1 MYLNNKYSDSGIP
14 DGGPAQKECVV
25 CCENFT
31 VPKLLPCAHLLCREC
46 LIRWMQTQPDAEC
59 PLCRCQ
65 IASPEERA
73 SKTVEDIVDGFP
85 TDRGMAALVEAEETL
100 STQHMCN
107 VCTSVAA
114 ASVCVTCGDRM
125 CTSCTAIHGKLSAT
139 RDHVVEDLSSLT
151 AEQLAAKSTTTC
163 AVHKSKCADF
173 YCRTH
178 NVYICLRCVKSSHRE
193 CSQVRYVEDQ
203 KEENLKLISELTARL
218 RAGEAR
224 LMQTVAQLDGILH
237 DLERHEE
244 DAVALIEDKCDRLKG
259 ALQTC
264 RRRLT
269 QEVVVACSGPKDKV
283 IDEKTSLLRERG
295 KLVSHNQAL
304 ARAREFSGL
313 DHDDVRGLTRS
324 VQLCLEGLGQAQE
337 LPAHQPSP
345 HFTIAEHA
353 LTDIE
358 GVISRL
364 QLTKE
369 ACCCERANCNAT
381 STTV

>member
-1 MYLNNKYSDSGIP
+1 
-14 DGGPAQKECVV
+14 
-25 CCENFT
+25 
-31 VPKLLPCAHLLCREC
+31 
-46 LIRWMQTQPDAEC
+46 
-59 PLCRCQ
+59 
-65 IASPEERA
+65 
-73 SKTVEDIVDGFP
+73 
-85 TDRGMAALVEAEETL
+85 
-100 STQHMCN
+100 MCN

-114 ASVCVTCGDRM
+114 ASVCVTCRDKM

-163 AVHKSKCADF
+163 AVHKSKRADF

-178 NVYICLRCVKSSHRE
+178 NVCICLDCAKSSHRE
-193 CSQVRYVEDQ
+193 CSHVRYVEDQ
-203 KEENLKLISELTARL
+203 KEENLKLISELTAKL

-224 LMQTVAQLDGILH
+224 LMQTVAQLDNILH
-237 DLERHEE
+237 DIERHEE
-244 DAVALIEDKCDRLKG
+244 DAVALIEDKCDRLER

-269 QEVVVACSGPKDKV
+269 QEVADECSGPKGKV

-313 DHDDVRGLTRS
+313 DHDDVRGLTRT
-324 VQLCLEGLGQAQE
+324 VQLCLEGLRQAQE

-345 HFTIAEHA
+345 HLTIAEHV
-353 LTDIE
+353 LTNIE
-358 GVISRL
+358 RVISRL
-364 QLTKE
+364 PLTKE

-381 STTV
+381 GKSV